1 MLTFPESDNV
11 CICYLLYD
19 VKSIESDLLGLG
31 LKMQTEPWEPLSFL
45 QIPFTMPYGF
55 LKQTSEK

>member
-1 MLTFPESDNV
+1 MLTFPEFDNV

-31 LKMQTEPWEPLSFL
+31 LKMQTEP
-45 QIPFTMPYGF
+45 
-55 LKQTSEK
+55 